1 MRKLLSIPL
10 IVLILFSGLTVTVA
24 THYCCNTPIDTK
36 LSFSGELATCGMESA
51 KTEKPVGIILTN
63 HCCDN
68 VLSAYSFRNIYI
80 PSFSFINN
88 PEHQITDI
96 PFIISDNFLISDNF
110 TILSKEVIR
119 PPGINNQ
126 FSAGQEILCIFR
138 I

>member
-1 MRKLLSIPL
+1 
-10 IVLILFSGLTVTVA
+10 
-24 THYCCNTPIDTK
+24 
-36 LSFSGELATCGMESA
+36 MESA
-51 KTEKPVGIILTN
+51 KTEKIVGVILTS

-88 PEHQITDI
+88 PEHQITDV
-96 PFIISDNFLISDNF
+96 PFIISDNLSIRDNL
-110 TILSKEVIR
+110 TLLTKEVIR